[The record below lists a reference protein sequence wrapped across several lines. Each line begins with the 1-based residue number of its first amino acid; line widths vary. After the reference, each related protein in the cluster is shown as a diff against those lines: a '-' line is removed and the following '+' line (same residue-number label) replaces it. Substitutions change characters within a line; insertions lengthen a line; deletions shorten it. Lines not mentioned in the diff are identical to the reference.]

1 MSYKECRLICGH
13 VGSSTC
19 LITMKSHLEF
29 SSFGDALSLVIP
41 TATVLLPKR
50 TISLETGKVV

>member
-50 TISLETGKVV
+50 MITLKAIKVT